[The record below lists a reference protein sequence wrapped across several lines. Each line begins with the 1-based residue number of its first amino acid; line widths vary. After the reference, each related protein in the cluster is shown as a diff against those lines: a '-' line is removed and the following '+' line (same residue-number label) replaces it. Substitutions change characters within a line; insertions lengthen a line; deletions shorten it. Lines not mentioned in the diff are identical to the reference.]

1 METRREFVHAG
12 PGRLALAASHLHL
25 YLSLS
30 LSLFP
35 AAFPAVRRHAEA
47 A

>member
-30 LSLFP
+30 LFP
-35 AAFPAVRRHAEA
+35 AAFPAVHRHAEA